1 MPKYVIERNIPGAGR
16 MTATELRAA
25 ARQSNAALRTLGPDI
40 RWEHSMVSGDKIFCL
55 YTSPDETLIRAHARL
70 SGFPADV
77 ITPLAA
83 HIDPSTA
90 DESAD

>member
-1 MPKYVIERNIPGAGR
+1 
-16 MTATELRAA
+16 
-25 ARQSNAALRTLGPDI
+25 
-40 RWEHSMVSGDKIFCL
+40 MVSGDKIFCL